1 MPLLPTLQHPD
12 CPEIYGVGMSVQL
25 QPLQA
30 TPVPTGLPKTG
41 QMTEEMASRP
51 ATILP
56 LPLGN

>member
-1 MPLLPTLQHPD
+1 
-12 CPEIYGVGMSVQL
+12 MSVQL